1 MNLFT
6 LNLCFHTKDK
16 VKEMKIMPMLLKTNN
31 NFRLLTS
38 LEFCLTG
45 TLSKF
50 SVFNVNDHDGKVM
63 K

>member
-6 LNLCFHTKDK
+6 LDLCFHTKDK
-16 VKEMKIMPMLLKTNN
+16 VKEMKKMPMLLKTNN
-31 NFRLLTS
+31 SFRLLTS
-38 LEFCLTG
+38 LEFCITG

-50 SVFNVNDHDGKVM
+50 SVFNVNDYNGKVW

>member
-6 LNLCFHTKDK
+6 LDLCFHTKDK
-16 VKEMKIMPMLLKTNN
+16 VKEMKMMSMLLKTNN
-31 NFRLLTS
+31 NFRLFPS
-38 LEFCLTG
+38 LEFCIAG

-50 SVFNVNDHDGKVM
+50 SVFNVNDYNGKVL